1 MWWWSS
7 AECACLSFRYCSRR
21 CSALGFLS
29 SPSPAVASS
38 SLSSSSSSS
47 SAPSRF
53 RCLGL
58 SGAAALGPSQF
69 VVAPNSCS
77 ARRLLR
83 LSSSV
88 SFYSAIGCDPPAR
101 PEEDLPPPAMAPPTD
116 AAFTVAAEHD
126 GSVSEEHV
134 PAAAVEETRRRSFQI
149 VVAATRERGIGKDG
163 QLPWKLPTDMNF
175 FKTVTSLTTS
185 ATKKNAVVMGRRTWE
200 SIPDKF
206 RPLRGRLNVV
216 LTRSSRKSLGI
227 SPQHE
232 NVLVSD
238 SFDSALAL
246 LAAPPLSSEVESVF
260 VIGGGQV
267 YSEAMTSP
275 LCDAIHVTEI
285 DSSFQCDTF
294 MPAVDT
300 NLFRVWSASFP
311 AVENGIRFSF
321 VTYVRSESISTP
333 SPPSGGEDGVSRLL
347 GNEESPLPNRKDMA
361 AVAASCTVQKL
372 PRFVQETHEE
382 YQYLNLI
389 QDIIFNGAEK
399 GDRTG
404 TGTLSKFGCQ
414 MRFNLRKSF
423 PLLTTKN
430 VFWRGVVEELLWFI
444 SGSTNAKVLQEKG
457 IHIWDGNASRSY
469 LDSQGLKERE
479 EGDLGPVYGF
489 QWRHF
494 GARYTDMHAD
504 YSGQGF
510 DQLADVIDKIRT
522 NPDDRRILLSAWNPA
537 DLELMAL
544 PPCHM
549 FAQFYVANR
558 ELSCQ
563 MYQRSCDMGLGVPFN
578 IASYALLTCLIAHVC
593 DLVPGDFIHVLGDAH
608 VYKNHVEPL
617 QAQLKNTPKP
627 FPVLQIKSRRSNIDL
642 FTANDFELIGYQP
655 HKRISM
661 KMAV

>member
-1 MWWWSS
+1 M
-7 AECACLSFRYCSRR
+7 SFRHCSRR

-47 SAPSRF
+47 PSRF

-101 PEEDLPPPAMAPPTD
+101 LDEDLPPPAMAPPTD

-134 PAAAVEETRRRSFQI
+134 PAAAVVEETRRRSFQI

-267 YSEAMTSP
+267 YRSVISLSLCPVFLPPAWLCIVVFFSP
-275 LCDAIHVTEI
+275 RIE
-285 DSSFQCDTF
+285 SS
-294 MPAVDT
+294 A
-300 NLFRVWSASFP
+300 NNISASFLSL
-311 AVENGIRFSF
+311 N
-321 VTYVRSESISTP
+321 
-333 SPPSGGEDGVSRLL
+333 
-347 GNEESPLPNRKDMA
+347 
-361 AVAASCTVQKL
+361 
-372 PRFVQETHEE
+372 PRC
-382 YQYLNLI
+382 N
-389 QDIIFNGAEK
+389 
-399 GDRTG
+399 
-404 TGTLSKFGCQ
+404 
-414 MRFNLRKSF
+414 
-423 PLLTTKN
+423 KN
-430 VFWRGVVEELLWFI
+430 
-444 SGSTNAKVLQEKG
+444 
-457 IHIWDGNASRSY
+457 
-469 LDSQGLKERE
+469 
-479 EGDLGPVYGF
+479 P
-489 QWRHF
+489 
-494 GARYTDMHAD
+494 
-504 YSGQGF
+504 
-510 DQLADVIDKIRT
+510 
-522 NPDDRRILLSAWNPA
+522 
-537 DLELMAL
+537 
-544 PPCHM
+544 
-549 FAQFYVANR
+549 
-558 ELSCQ
+558 
-563 MYQRSCDMGLGVPFN
+563 
-578 IASYALLTCLIAHVC
+578 
-593 DLVPGDFIHVLGDAH
+593 
-608 VYKNHVEPL
+608 
-617 QAQLKNTPKP
+617 
-627 FPVLQIKSRRSNIDL
+627 
-642 FTANDFELIGYQP
+642 
-655 HKRISM
+655 
-661 KMAV
+661 

>member
-1 MWWWSS
+1 M
-7 AECACLSFRYCSRR
+7 SFRHCSRR

-47 SAPSRF
+47 SPPPPPRF

-134 PAAAVEETRRRSFQI
+134 PAAAAAAVEETRRRSFQI

-185 ATKKNAVVMGRRTWE
+185 ATKKNVVVMGRRTWE

-227 SPQHE
+227 PPQHE

-260 VIGGGQV
+260 IIGGGQV
-267 YSEAMTSP
+267 Y
-275 LCDAIHVTEI
+275 
-285 DSSFQCDTF
+285 
-294 MPAVDT
+294 
-300 NLFRVWSASFP
+300 
-311 AVENGIRFSF
+311 
-321 VTYVRSESISTP
+321 RSVIS
-333 SPPSGGEDGVSRLL
+333 
-347 GNEESPLPNRKDMA
+347 
-361 AVAASCTVQKL
+361 
-372 PRFVQETHEE
+372 
-382 YQYLNLI
+382 
-389 QDIIFNGAEK
+389 
-399 GDRTG
+399 
-404 TGTLSKFGCQ
+404 LS
-414 MRFNLRKSF
+414 L
-423 PLLTTKN
+423 
-430 VFWRGVVEELLWFI
+430 
-444 SGSTNAKVLQEKG
+444 
-457 IHIWDGNASRSY
+457 
-469 LDSQGLKERE
+469 
-479 EGDLGPVYGF
+479 
-489 QWRHF
+489 
-494 GARYTDMHAD
+494 
-504 YSGQGF
+504 
-510 DQLADVIDKIRT
+510 
-522 NPDDRRILLSAWNPA
+522 
-537 DLELMAL
+537 
-544 PPCHM
+544 
-549 FAQFYVANR
+549 
-558 ELSCQ
+558 
-563 MYQRSCDMGLGVPFN
+563 
-578 IASYALLTCLIAHVC
+578 
-593 DLVPGDFIHVLGDAH
+593 
-608 VYKNHVEPL
+608 
-617 QAQLKNTPKP
+617 
-627 FPVLQIKSRRSNIDL
+627 
-642 FTANDFELIGYQP
+642 
-655 HKRISM
+655 
-661 KMAV
+661 

>member
-1 MWWWSS
+1 M
-7 AECACLSFRYCSRR
+7 SFRHCSRR
-21 CSALGFLS
+21 CSVLGFLS

-47 SAPSRF
+47 SSSRF
-53 RCLGL
+53 RCLGV

-126 GSVSEEHV
+126 GSVSEEQV
-134 PAAAVEETRRRSFQI
+134 PAAAAAVVEETRRRSFQI

-267 YSEAMTSP
+267 YRSVISLSLCPVFLPLAWLCMSCSSRQESRAAPITS
-275 LCDAIHVTEI
+275 L
-285 DSSFQCDTF
+285 Q
-294 MPAVDT
+294 
-300 NLFRVWSASFP
+300 
-311 AVENGIRFSF
+311 
-321 VTYVRSESISTP
+321 
-333 SPPSGGEDGVSRLL
+333 
-347 GNEESPLPNRKDMA
+347 
-361 AVAASCTVQKL
+361 ASC
-372 PRFVQETHEE
+372 P
-382 YQYLNLI
+382 
-389 QDIIFNGAEK
+389 
-399 GDRTG
+399 
-404 TGTLSKFGCQ
+404 
-414 MRFNLRKSF
+414 
-423 PLLTTKN
+423 
-430 VFWRGVVEELLWFI
+430 
-444 SGSTNAKVLQEKG
+444 
-457 IHIWDGNASRSY
+457 
-469 LDSQGLKERE
+469 
-479 EGDLGPVYGF
+479 
-489 QWRHF
+489 
-494 GARYTDMHAD
+494 
-504 YSGQGF
+504 
-510 DQLADVIDKIRT
+510 
-522 NPDDRRILLSAWNPA
+522 
-537 DLELMAL
+537 
-544 PPCHM
+544 
-549 FAQFYVANR
+549 
-558 ELSCQ
+558 
-563 MYQRSCDMGLGVPFN
+563 
-578 IASYALLTCLIAHVC
+578 
-593 DLVPGDFIHVLGDAH
+593 
-608 VYKNHVEPL
+608 
-617 QAQLKNTPKP
+617 
-627 FPVLQIKSRRSNIDL
+627 
-642 FTANDFELIGYQP
+642 
-655 HKRISM
+655 
-661 KMAV
+661 